1 MPDST
6 TAAITTASAIARDP
20 VSVAGILLAAGGSSR
35 LGSPKQLLKMNGVTL
50 VEHAA
55 RQLLDAGC
63 SPVLVVIG
71 AKAGD
76 IRDAVSMLPVEC
88 VENTRW
94 ERGMG
99 TSIASA
105 IHVLNDVRF
114 AHTSAVL
121 IATCDMPTVTV
132 EHLQSLLNTS
142 TVGAQRVASAY
153 AGPDGNRVRGIPAVL
168 PRADWPALAALDGDQ
183 GARGLL
189 RADETLTV
197 SLRQGNFDIDT
208 PADVAA
214 WRAATGASPDRSHPP
229 SAPPAMSLVHTALAD
244 LEHEMANT
252 RKMLERLPEAH
263 LDFTPH
269 EKSWPLQKLANH
281 LTDFGMWGEV
291 TITTSELD
299 FEQPMPREAAPT
311 TAAGFLAQFDA
322 RTDGFRKALATVT
335 DEQLLETWTMR
346 SGAHVI
352 MAMPRLAVL
361 RGMVIS
367 HMIHHRAQLTIYYR
381 LLGIPVPGLYGPSA
395 DEQ

>member
-1 MPDST
+1 MT
-6 TAAITTASAIARDP
+6 
-20 VSVAGILLAAGGSSR
+20 VAGVLLAAGGSRR

-63 SPVLVVIG
+63 APVLVVVG
-71 AKAGD
+71 SNAEQV
-76 IRDAVSMLPVEC
+76 RDAVSMLPVIC
-88 VENTRW
+88 VENAHW

-105 IHVLNDVRF
+105 VGARNAVRF
-114 AHTSAVL
+114 GDASAVL
-121 IATCDMPTVTV
+121 IVTCDMPTVTV
-132 EHLQSLLNTS
+132 DHLQSLLATS
-142 TVGAQRVASAY
+142 THGRQRVASAY
-153 AGPDGNRVRGIPAVL
+153 PGPDGVTVRGIPAVL
-168 PRADWPALAALDGDQ
+168 PRPDWPTLAALDGDQ

-189 RADETLTV
+189 RHEDTLTV

-214 WRAATGASPDRSHPP
+214 WRAATGASPEPVLPP
-229 SAPPAMSLVHTALAD
+229 PTTPPMSLVHTALAD
-244 LEHEMANT
+244 LDHEMANT
-252 RKMLERLPEAH
+252 RKMLERVPDAH

-269 EKSWPLQKLANH
+269 EKSWPLQKLASH
-281 LTDFGMWGEV
+281 LSDFGLWGDV

-299 FEQPMPREAAPT
+299 FAQPQPPRPATPT
-311 TAAGFLAQFDA
+311 TAAGFVARFDEGLE
-322 RTDGFRKALATVT
+322 GFRKALATVT

-352 MAMPRLAVL
+352 MAMPRLGVL